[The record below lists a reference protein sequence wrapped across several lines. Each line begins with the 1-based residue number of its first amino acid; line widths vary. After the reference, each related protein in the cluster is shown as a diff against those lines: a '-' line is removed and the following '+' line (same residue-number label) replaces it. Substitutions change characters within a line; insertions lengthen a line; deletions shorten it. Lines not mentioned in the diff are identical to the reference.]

1 MLVCFTMI
9 STMLEWQQMNTSW
22 LSQASAL
29 AFREKVSLEKC
40 IFDWT
45 HNNNQLITES
55 YEKISSLMFLYFTTQ
70 SGDFAHRAGHSIV
83 RPWPTHRTVHHTT
96 TSISHPIVSYPIK
109 HLRTA
114 LNFVH
119 RQFNSLKVN
128 KSKIFQSSLV

>member
-83 RPWPTHRTVHHTT
+83 RGPPHTT
-96 TSISHPIVSYPIK
+96 PQTTPETTPPRVSLILSYQ
-109 HLRTA
+109 A
-114 LNFVH
+114 
-119 RQFNSLKVN
+119 S
-128 KSKIFQSSLV
+128 